1 MEMDTDRLIEI
12 GKGIF
17 EFFMEILETIVF
29 IGTLFIV
36 IYLYVVQPNQVKGLS
51 MDPTFQSGDYI
62 FTSKITYR
70 FRKHERG
77 DIVVFK
83 SPRNPDIEYIK
94 RIIGIPG
101 DTVVV
106 KNNVVTVNGR
116 VLEESYINQPTELW
130 DFGVMKE
137 GVPVVVP
144 ENHLVVFG
152 DNRPR
157 SSDSREFGP
166 IPMDSLVGQVFYRYY
181 PSKNAGWMENP
192 FPQFFRTMNN
202 PNISISSFETRC
214 SATAAPF
221 EKISPINFTRISSL
235 SFS

>member
-1 MEMDTDRLIEI
+1 MNIDTDRLIEI
-12 GKGIF
+12 GKAVF

-62 FTSKITYR
+62 FTSKVTYK
-70 FRKHERG
+70 FRNYERG
-77 DIVVFK
+77 EVIVFK
-83 SPRNPDIEYIK
+83 SPRNQEIEYIK

-106 KNNVVTVNGR
+106 QNNVVTVNGR
-116 VLEESYINQPTELW
+116 VLEEKYINQPTELW

-144 ENHLVVFG
+144 DDHLVVFG

-166 IPMDSLVGQVFYRYY
+166 IHKDLVVGYVFYRYY
-181 PSKNAGWMENP
+181 PSNNAGWVENP
-192 FPQFFRTMNN
+192 FPQFFRTLQ
-202 PNISISSFETRC
+202 
-214 SATAAPF
+214 
-221 EKISPINFTRISSL
+221 EKKDVFFTKNFYQSN
-235 SFS
+235 